1 MRLAPRTAFVVIG
14 LVVLTIGATAGAVF
28 DELTELKQELTAWQN
43 THTADFS
50 DLMETLDTLAGPQFD
65 DVSDE
70 DWFKQYVVSVA
81 EWGIVSGYKDGEG
94 KATGIFGPG
103 NPVTIAEMLK
113 IVFEAAQVD
122 ELQCDG
128 TLLASSQKDHWAS
141 SYIACG
147 LEKQM
152 RILRLPSLDLN
163 RPALRGEV
171 LSILHDGFGETVPP
185 LYSNFRDVQ
194 GHPYEA
200 DVAYAAL
207 KGVVGGD
214 KAATGEDLG
223 TFRPDDLLNR
233 AEASKI
239 VYEKLKD
246 RVKEESAVAD
256 R

>member
-1 MRLAPRTAFVVIG
+1 MRIAPRTSFIVLG
-14 LVVLTIGATAGAVF
+14 LVVLTIAAGSGAVF
-28 DELTELKQELTAWQN
+28 DELSELKQELTAWQT

-50 DLMETLDTLAGPQFD
+50 DLMETLDTLAGPSFI
-65 DVSDE
+65 DVHDE

-81 EWGIVSGYKDGEG
+81 EWGIVSGYKDGDG
-94 KATGIFGPG
+94 KSTGVFGPG

-113 IVFEAAQVD
+113 IVFEASQTD
-122 ELQCDG
+122 ELKCDG
-128 TLLASSQKDHWAS
+128 TLLASSEKDHWAAP
-141 SYIACG
+141 YVACG

-152 RILRLPSLDLN
+152 RILRLPNIDLN

-185 LYSNFRDVQ
+185 LYSNFRDVS

-207 KGVVGGD
+207 KGVVSGD

-223 TFRPDDLLNR
+223 TFRPNDLLNR

-246 RVKEESAVAD
+246 NVREESAVVN